1 MPCMLDRGPVNKGY
15 DEAAVVIA
23 EELAAGRDV
32 AILCEGDPLFYGS
45 FSYLLQRLGDRFPC
59 VVIPGI
65 NSVSAAGAAAAT
77 PLITG
82 EQRLTVI
89 PATAGDEALRQ
100 ALLGSDSVAILK
112 PGRHRPRLLELLR
125 ETGRTEDV
133 LYIEQASRPAEH
145 QPPSGTGHQ
154 TLRGHSR
161 DARTLFRAVLGYQQ
175 ITIQSEASWNRAPY
189 RYRQSD
195 RSGPSVGGTIAG
207 IDAGCRAPASTT
219 TVSGR
224 SPRTVPSRPAVDS
237 TLCGRHR
244 GANLG
249 ARFARQIPGSCRA
262 GHR

>member
-1 MPCMLDRGPVNKGY
+1 MNSTIQPTPPTPLPQGEGGRLTGTLYGVGVGPGDPELLTLKAVRILQSVPVVAYPATPQGSAQARDIAAEWLIGKREIPIAMPCMLDRGPVNQGY

-23 EELAAGRDV
+23 QELSAGRDV

-125 ETGRTEDV
+125 ETGRAGDTF
-133 LYIEQASRPAEH
+133 YIEQASRPAERVVKRFEDI
-145 QPPSGTGHQ
+145 PATPGPYFA
-154 TLRGHSR
+154 LFLVV
-161 DARTLFRAVLGYQQ
+161 RT
-175 ITIQSEASWNRAPY
+175 
-189 RYRQSD
+189 
-195 RSGPSVGGTIAG
+195 
-207 IDAGCRAPASTT
+207 
-219 TVSGR
+219 
-224 SPRTVPSRPAVDS
+224 
-237 TLCGRHR
+237 
-244 GANLG
+244 
-249 ARFARQIPGSCRA
+249 
-262 GHR
+262 

>member
-1 MPCMLDRGPVNKGY
+1 MTVTGTLYGVGVGPGDLGIADAQGRADFAKRIGRRLPRHPTGSAQARDIAAAWLTGKREIPIVMPCLLDRGPAELGY

-65 NSVSAAGAAAAT
+65 NSVSAAGAAAVI

-100 ALLGSDSVAILK
+100 ALLSSDSVAILK

-125 ETGRTEDV
+125 ETGRTEDT
-133 LYIEQASRPAEH
+133 LYIEQASRPAERVVKRFEEI
-145 QPPSGTGHQ
+145 PATPGPYFALFLITRTG
-154 TLRGHSR
+154 
-161 DARTLFRAVLGYQQ
+161 
-175 ITIQSEASWNRAPY
+175 
-189 RYRQSD
+189 
-195 RSGPSVGGTIAG
+195 
-207 IDAGCRAPASTT
+207 
-219 TVSGR
+219 
-224 SPRTVPSRPAVDS
+224 
-237 TLCGRHR
+237 
-244 GANLG
+244 
-249 ARFARQIPGSCRA
+249 
-262 GHR
+262 